1 MIRLLWDAVWGRRAQ
16 ALTVGVLTA
25 LAVGTAAA
33 APWYVFAS
41 AEQLAARIVAG
52 ASTEQRMLH
61 VSASARTAD
70 LPNGR
75 VPVDKV
81 MKVVEKA
88 TGKDHTPPITGLR
101 LTGPILRPGA
111 GAKGA
116 LVARAGGCEH
126 AVVEGACPAAAGQI
140 LISDGVARSLSLA
153 VGDKFAMKIDNSS
166 EVAELTVVGLYRP
179 VRADDRYWSG
189 VWDHDSRVID
199 PFLTAPVTFDRLPT
213 ARPMTT
219 VDLELGLGAYTPGLG
234 GRLSAL
240 DAGESSWT
248 MDWVSSAG
256 EVPGVI
262 NTVQNEMSAGIV
274 AATGR
279 FVLLAWFALLVVVRQ
294 TVGARRTDLA
304 LVKLRG
310 VRRWRVWTATMG
322 QTVGV
327 MLGGAVLGAA
337 AGYAWVRAVIGP
349 VVWPDDLDLAMT
361 QSAELF
367 GGVLVAALALAW
379 LSELRSLRSPVVE
392 LLRNV
397 PPRVRGRAVD
407 AAELVI
413 VTLLAVG
420 VWQLTTVE
428 ALRSGSVTATMVPAL
443 LAIAVGL
450 LAARFVLWLSGRAGA
465 AAMRSGRL
473 TVAVAGLSAR
483 RRPTLR
489 WVVTLLV
496 VAVAGLTTAMGDM
509 VRGEQAVTA
518 RAEQELGADRVLRVD
533 GVSRKNLLDAVRD
546 IDPAGT
552 RGMAVSY
559 FPSTVGFSPQLLA
572 VDTARLAAVADWRP
586 EYGALP
592 RTPSGVDD
600 PIRVADGA
608 LRLTASFDRK
618 VYALGDRT
626 QPVKSENPDFPPFDQ
641 PVPPPTEITG
651 DVFAQVALVSAT
663 GTRTLARF
671 GPLQEGRHDYQ
682 TTVSECAGG
691 CRLMWLGLSAARDGS
706 SQAAVSWGTRVSV
719 HAVQQD
725 GRALLD
731 AARLGDRQHWTGS
744 SNTRVLGPILDGSAD
759 GMTLTAPPGCDDP
772 NHSRGTCEMR
782 AYPAEPA
789 LAAVT
794 TGLVGRNGRNNR
806 AQLELSGTDPAD
818 VDISGSA
825 AKLPRFPEDGAIVDL
840 ADFDRVVGVSVANE
854 QLEVWLADA
863 GDEAFVAALKQ
874 HGVNVQSS
882 STVDAARGALNRQGP
897 AGVRRF
903 QLGVFGLGVL
913 ISAVALLL
921 LASVERRTRAGEL
934 AALRRQGLNA
944 RMVRRISLLGY
955 AVPTTVAVVAGLAAA
970 AATAWLPVPKP
981 EVFSD
986 GWKVLS
992 PPDGL
997 STIPFALTA
1006 LAAAALLAAVLVYAA
1021 RRLARQALIDGG
1033 AR

>member
-1 MIRLLWDAVWGRRAQ
+1 MIRLLWDAVWGRRTQ

-41 AEQLAARIVAG
+41 AEQLAARIVAE
-52 ASTEQRMLH
+52 ASTEQRMVH
-61 VSASARTAD
+61 VNAYARTSD

-75 VPVDKV
+75 VPAAKALKV
-81 MKVVEKA
+81 IENA
-88 TGKDHTPPITGLR
+88 TGDDHSTPITGLR

-111 GAKGA
+111 SAKGA
-116 LVARAGGCEH
+116 LLAREGACEH
-126 AVVEGACPAAAGQI
+126 AVVDGACPAGPGQI
-140 LISDGVARSLSLA
+140 LVSDGVARSLSLA
-153 VGDKFAMKIDNSS
+153 VGDRFSMKIDNSS

-199 PFLTAPVTFDRLPT
+199 PLLTAASTFDHLPT
-213 ARPMTT
+213 ARPQTT

-234 GRLSAL
+234 NRLGAL
-240 DAGESSWT
+240 QSGEASWT
-248 MDWVSSAG
+248 LDWFSSAG
-256 EVPGVI
+256 EVPNII
-262 NTVQNEMSAGIV
+262 NSVQNEMSAGIV

-294 TVGARRTDLA
+294 TVAARRTDLA

-349 VVWPDDLDLAMT
+349 VVWPDDIDLALT

-367 GGVLVAALALAW
+367 GGVLLAALALAW

-413 VTLLAVG
+413 VTLLAIG

-450 LAARFVLWLSGRAGA
+450 LAARFVLWLSGRAGS
-465 AAMRSGRL
+465 AAMRAGRL

-496 VAVAGLTTAMGDM
+496 VAIAGLTTAMGDM

-518 RAEQELGADRVLRVD
+518 RAEQQLGADRVVQVD
-533 GVSRKNLLDAVRD
+533 GVSRRNLLDAVRD

-559 FPSTVGFSPQLLA
+559 FSSSVGFAPGLLA
-572 VDTARLAAVADWRP
+572 VDTARLGAVADWLP
-586 EYGALP
+586 EYGPVPKAP
-592 RTPSGVDD
+592 AAVDD

-608 LRLTASFDRK
+608 LEITASFDRK
-618 VYALGDRT
+618 AYALGDRT
-626 QPVKSENPDFPPFDQ
+626 QQVKSPNPDFPPIDE
-641 PVPPPTEITG
+641 PIAPPTEIIG
-651 DVFAQVALVSAT
+651 DVFAQVALVSAAGAQT
-663 GTRTLARF
+663 IVRF
-671 GPLQEGRHDYQ
+671 GPLQEGRHDYRAS
-682 TTVSECAGG
+682 VSACAGG
-691 CRLMWLGLSAARDGS
+691 CRLVWLGLAAARDGS
-706 SQAAVSWGTRVSV
+706 NQADLLWGTRVNL
-719 HAVQQD
+719 HAVRQE
-725 GRALLD
+725 GRELLD
-731 AARLGDRQHWTGS
+731 AATLGERLKWTGS
-744 SNTRVLGPILDGSAD
+744 SNTRVLGPILDGSAE

-772 NHSRGTCEMR
+772 NHQRGVCEMR
-782 AYPAEPA
+782 AYPARPVLQA
-789 LAAVT
+789 LS
-794 TGLVGRNGRNNR
+794 TGLVTRNGRNNR
-806 AQLELSGTDPAD
+806 AQLQLSGGDPAD
-818 VDISGSA
+818 VDLVGTSA
-825 AKLPRFPEDGAIVDL
+825 RLPRFPEDGALVDL

-854 QLEVWLADA
+854 RLEVWLADA
-863 GDEAFVAALKQ
+863 GDEAFLAALKQ
-874 HGVNVQSS
+874 HGVNVRGG
-882 STVDAARGALNRQGP
+882 STVDAERAALNRQGP

-921 LASVERRTRAGEL
+921 LAGVERSTRSAEL
-934 AALRRQGLNA
+934 AALRRQGLRA
-944 RMVRRISLLGY
+944 GLVRRISLVGY
-955 AVPTTVAVVAGLAAA
+955 AVPTTVAVVAGLIAA

-981 EVFSD
+981 AVFSD
-986 GWKVLS
+986 GWKVLA

-1006 LAAAALLAAVLVYAA
+1006 LAAAALLTLVLVYAA

>member
-1 MIRLLWDAVWGRRAQ
+1 
-16 ALTVGVLTA
+16 
-25 LAVGTAAA
+25 
-33 APWYVFAS
+33 
-41 AEQLAARIVAG
+41 
-52 ASTEQRMLH
+52 
-61 VSASARTAD
+61 
-70 LPNGR
+70 
-75 VPVDKV
+75 
-81 MKVVEKA
+81 
-88 TGKDHTPPITGLR
+88 
-101 LTGPILRPGA
+101 
-111 GAKGA
+111 
-116 LVARAGGCEH
+116 VAREGICEH
-126 AVVEGACPAAAGQI
+126 SVVEGACPAAPGQI
-140 LISDGVARSLSLA
+140 LISDGVARLLALS
-153 VGDKFAMKIDNSS
+153 VGDKFTMKIDNSS
-166 EVAELTVVGLYRP
+166 EVAELTVTGLYRP

-189 VWDHDSRVID
+189 VWDHDARVID
-199 PFLTAPVTFDRLPT
+199 PFVTAASTFDHLPS
-213 ARPMTT
+213 ARPQTT

-234 GRLSAL
+234 SRLGAL
-240 DAGESSWT
+240 ESGEASWT
-248 MDWVSSAG
+248 FDWFSGAG
-256 EVPGVI
+256 EVPNVI
-262 NTVQNEMSAGIV
+262 NSVQNEMSAGIV

-310 VRRWRVWTATMG
+310 VRRWRVWMATMG

-349 VVWPDDLDLAMT
+349 VVFPDDLDLAVT

-367 GGVLVAALALAW
+367 GGVLLAALALAW

-428 ALRSGSVTATMVPAL
+428 SLRTGSVTATMVPAL

-450 LAARFVLWLSGRAGA
+450 LAARFVLWLSGRAGS
-465 AAMRSGRL
+465 AAMRAGRL
-473 TVAVAGLSAR
+473 TMAVAGLSAR

-509 VRGEQAVTA
+509 VRGEEAVTA
-518 RAEQELGADRVLRVD
+518 RAEQHLGADRVLQVE
-533 GVSRKNLLDAVRD
+533 GVSRRNLLDIVND

-559 FPSTVGFSPQLLA
+559 FGSTVGFAPQLLA
-572 VDTARLAAVADWRP
+572 VDTSRLAAVADWLP
-586 EYGALP
+586 EYGPLP
-592 RTPSGVDD
+592 ASPSVVEDSV
-600 PIRVADGA
+600 RVADGA
-608 LRLTASFDRK
+608 LELTASFDRK

-626 QPVKSENPDFPPFDQ
+626 QPVKSENPDFPPYDQ
-641 PVPPPTEITG
+641 TVPPPTEITG
-651 DVFAQVALVSAT
+651 DVFAQVALTSAT
-663 GTRTLARF
+663 GIRTIARF

-682 TTVSECAGG
+682 ATVAGCAAG
-691 CRLMWLGLSAARDGS
+691 CRVTWLGLSASRDGS
-706 SQAAVSWGTRVSV
+706 AQAALLWGTRVKL
-719 HAVQQD
+719 HAVRQE
-725 GRALLD
+725 GRELLD
-731 AARLGDRQHWTGS
+731 AAKLGDRPKWMGS
-744 SNTRVLGPILDGSAD
+744 SNTRVLGPILDGSAE
-759 GMTLTAPPGCDDP
+759 GMTLTVPPACDDP
-772 NHSRGTCEMR
+772 NHTRGVCEMR
-782 AYPAEPA
+782 AYPAQPV
-789 LAAVT
+789 LKAVA
-794 TGLVGRNGRNNR
+794 TGVLSRGGRNNR
-806 AQLELSGTDPAD
+806 PQLDLSGADPAD
-818 VDISGSA
+818 VELTGVVA
-825 AKLPRFPEDGAIVDL
+825 RLPRFAEDGSLVDL

-854 QLEVWLADA
+854 QLEVWLSDA
-863 GDEAFVAALKQ
+863 GDEAFVAALKE
-874 HGVNVQSS
+874 HGVKVRAS
-882 STVDAARGALNRQGP
+882 STVDAERAALNRQGP

-921 LASVERRTRAGEL
+921 LAGVERRTRASEL
-934 AALRRQGLNA
+934 SALRRQGMPA
-944 RMVRRISLLGY
+944 KTVRRISLLGY
-955 AVPTTVAVVAGLAAA
+955 AVPTAVAVLAGLAAA

-981 EVFSD
+981 AIFSD
-986 GWKVLS
+986 GWKVLA

-997 STIPFALTA
+997 STIPFVLSA
-1006 LAAAALLAAVLVYAA
+1006 LAAAALLAVVLLYAA